1 MLLKNSIRLSNLRSL
16 TRITPL
22 VFRNVHRR
30 SGKRP
35 LQFAILTFILLVSV
49 GNIIGPAS
57 ARVQTARFIV
67 SFKPQVGQIE
77 RTQAVNMAGGRV
89 TSQFGIINSA
99 TAEIPVRQ
107 VEMLRR
113 NQDVAS
119 VEEDAQVT
127 ASDLSADIQI
137 LANLTW
143 AIGTNGTGVRL
154 AILDTGIST
163 SNPEFAG
170 RIVACHTEVQG
181 TSSCEDDN
189 GHGTHVAGIAGAAGI
204 NTAAR
209 GVAPNVQFLEDKVLD
224 SNGGGSISQIIAG
237 IQWAIN
243 NGAKVISMSLSTS
256 PADNGGTSSNCDAS
270 FSSLSSAVRNAV
282 ADGVTVVAAAGNSG
296 GQGMGAPGCL
306 SSVIAVGAVDSTD
319 TLASFSSVGAGMKD
333 HGIVAPGVNIYSTWL
348 SSSYKTLS
356 GTSMAT
362 PVVSGTVALLLS
374 RNSTL
379 TPEAV
384 KRTLFATATCTIS
397 PCPNNSVGYG
407 RIDALKAITGTGQQV
422 PLGFDFSVSVNPK
435 TTTLSPSA
443 VSSATVSVNLLSGA
457 SQPVSLSTSISPAE
471 SLVSASLSTPT
482 GNPSFTSTLSIQTNG
497 NTPQGTYV
505 ITIQG
510 MSGGSVRTASYIVN
524 VASTT
529 QTTQDFSLAT
539 FPTNAVLIFQ
549 GGIASAFVTVTP
561 KGSFN
566 SPVSITLSPLSGFST
581 SFYPNPVVTYT
592 GSVSF
597 SILTI
602 FADNTVQPGIYVLT
616 VTGTSGSLSHST
628 IITLQVI
635 GF

>member
-1 MLLKNSIRLSNLRSL
+1 MRSL

-22 VFRNVHRR
+22 VFRNVRRR

-35 LQFAILTFILLVSV
+35 IQFAILTFILLVSV

-57 ARVQTARFIV
+57 ARVQTVRFIV

-77 RTQAVNMAGGRV
+77 RTQTMNIAGGHV
-89 TSQFGIINSA
+89 TSQLGIINGA
-99 TAEIPVRQ
+99 VAEIPLRQ
-107 VEMLRR
+107 VEELRR
-113 NQDVAS
+113 NPDVAS
-119 VEEDAQVT
+119 VEEDAPVT
-127 ASDLSADIQI
+127 ASDLSSDIQI

-143 AIGTNGTGVRL
+143 AIETNGTGVRL

-163 SNPEFAG
+163 SNPEFGG
-170 RIVACHTEVQG
+170 RIVACRTEVQG

-270 FSSLSSAVRNAV
+270 FSSLSSAVKNAV
-282 ADGVTVVAAAGNSG
+282 ANGVTVVAAAGNSG

-379 TPEAV
+379 TPAAV
-384 KRTLFATATCTIS
+384 KRTLFTTATCTIS

-561 KGSFN
+561 KGSFS

-602 FADNTVQPGIYVLT
+602 FTDNTVPPGIYVLT

-628 IITLQVI
+628 TITIQVI

>member
-1 MLLKNSIRLSNLRSL
+1 LLLKNSIRLSNLRSL

-77 RTQAVNMAGGRV
+77 RTQAVNMAGGHV

-99 TAEIPVRQ
+99 AAEIPVRQ

-113 NQDVAS
+113 NPDVAS

-348 SSSYKTLS
+348 LSSYKTLS

-379 TPEAV
+379 TPAAV

-397 PCPNNSVGYG
+397 PCPNISVGYG

-422 PLGFDFSVSVNPK
+422 PLGFDFSLSVNPK

-457 SQPVSLSTSISPAE
+457 SQPVSLSTSISPAGL
-471 SLVSASLSTPT
+471 LVSASLSTPT
-482 GNPSFTSTLSIQTNG
+482 GNPSFTSTLSVQTNG

-510 MSGGSVRTASYIVN
+510 MSGGSVRTTSYVVN
-524 VASTT
+524 VAS
-529 QTTQDFSLAT
+529 TTQDFSLAT